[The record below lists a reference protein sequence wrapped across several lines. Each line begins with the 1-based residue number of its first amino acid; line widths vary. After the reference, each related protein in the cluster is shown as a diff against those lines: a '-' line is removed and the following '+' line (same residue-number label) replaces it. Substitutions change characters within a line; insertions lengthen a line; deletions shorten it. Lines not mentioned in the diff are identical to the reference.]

1 MGRTRKGGKVTD
13 VDTARAV
20 DRAIEDDLVRLRPD
34 VIGGF
39 VARHP
44 RDGRFTNA
52 MYFTSEAEA
61 RTKKCETSSAPEFE

>member
-1 MGRTRKGGKVTD
+1 
-13 VDTARAV
+13 
-20 DRAIEDDLVRLRPD
+20 